1 MDALERYYQEY
12 LMSYDQDSNYARY
25 DMDAQMTKDRIEKIL
40 EKGYM
45 NDEDVDF
52 VMSILPDIECP
63 HLKAEIEEYI
73 ERLVIL

>member
-12 LMSYDQDSNYARY
+12 LMGYDQDSNYASY

-52 VMSILPDIECP
+52 VMSILPDIE
-63 HLKAEIEEYI
+63 
-73 ERLVIL
+73 